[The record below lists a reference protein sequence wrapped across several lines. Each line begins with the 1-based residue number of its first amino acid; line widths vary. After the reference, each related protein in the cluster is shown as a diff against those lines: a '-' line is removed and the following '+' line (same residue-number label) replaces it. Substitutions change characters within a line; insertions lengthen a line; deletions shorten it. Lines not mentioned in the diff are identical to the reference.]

1 MGDGRAEGSVA
12 IGDREQ
18 AAVSLTPD
26 IDGTNICIFE
36 CSKLEGSYVG
46 DFIHIY
52 IYVYTYIY
60 LWFFYCIF
68 LLFKRF
74 QKEQKHLV

>member
-1 MGDGRAEGSVA
+1 MAT
-12 IGDREQ
+12 GDREQ

-52 IYVYTYIY
+52 IYIFMYIHIYIY
-60 LWFFYCIF
+60 GFSTVYFYC
-68 LLFKRF
+68 LKDSKRNRST
-74 QKEQKHLV
+74 